1 MRERAPD
8 PAPVPV
14 RERALGQVPEREQ
27 VPERALGQAREQERD
42 LAGVLVVLPPE
53 PDLQVRAL
61 RPSAPR
67 AERPPRTVWGPPR
80 PAAAPAW

>member
-1 MRERAPD
+1 MP
-8 PAPVPV
+8 
-14 RERALGQVPEREQ
+14 ERALGQVPEREPGQ
-27 VPERALGQAREQERD
+27 EPVREPVRERALGQAREQERD